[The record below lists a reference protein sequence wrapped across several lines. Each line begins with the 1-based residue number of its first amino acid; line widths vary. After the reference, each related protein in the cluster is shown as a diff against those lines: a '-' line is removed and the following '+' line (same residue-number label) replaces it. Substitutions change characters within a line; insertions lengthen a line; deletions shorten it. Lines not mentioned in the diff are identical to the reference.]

1 MESKRKKWHYRDQ
14 LAEMVL
20 MNQNGATKIDT
31 AAIFCFVGG
40 GGVFEGFFV
49 GLGFFLQLQPGG
61 L

>member
-1 MESKRKKWHYRDQ
+1 
-14 LAEMVL
+14 MVL

-31 AAIFCFVGG
+31 AAIFCFAGG
-40 GGVFEGFFV
+40 VVFEGFFV